1 MLVNAVKT
9 KFPEK
14 KNYILE
20 RIVYSVLLIN
30 AASYLFA
37 ICIGKTI
44 VCGLE
49 KAAYSWSAGVISP
62 FLFRSMRILS
72 EPYTEMISG

>member
-14 KNYILE
+14 KNYMPE
-20 RIVYSVLLIN
+20 RIVYSVLLIK

-37 ICIGKTI
+37 ICIGNLI
-44 VCGLE
+44 VCGSK
-49 KAAYSWSAGVISP
+49 KAALSWSAEVISP

-72 EPYTEMISG
+72 